1 VEVGREGLFSCYFI
15 LQYALKHLLRLLNKI
30 LRKRSFLQPLAVGIQ
45 TATYG
50 ESKSLLYNKNDKLM
64 RSKGV

>member
-1 VEVGREGLFSCYFI
+1 MACGI
-15 LQYALKHLLRLLNKI
+15 LTLQENLNE
-30 LRKRSFLQPLAVGIQ
+30 SFLQSLAVGIRI
-45 TATYG
+45 ATYG